1 MATTAKTR
9 RRTGKVTDVSG
20 EVDLNKLLREMIERR
35 SSDLHLKAG
44 SPPMMRVDG
53 NLYPASHTILT
64 PDSIRAAVSAIL
76 TDKQRT
82 SFEREKELDLGH
94 SVRGLSRFRVNVY
107 LQRGT
112 WAAAFRTIPARP
124 FTIDEL
130 KLPSIIK
137 DLAMKPRGLVLCTG
151 PTGSGKSTTLAAMV
165 DFINENKRCHII
177 TIEDPIEFLHRD
189 KRSLISQREV
199 GPDTHGFNAALKRA
213 LRQDPD
219 VILVGEMRDLETT
232 AIAISAAE
240 TGHLVLATLHTTGA
254 ASTIDRIIDQFPAHQ
269 QGQIRVQV
277 ASILEGVLSQVL
289 LPRSKGEGRVMAL
302 EILTV
307 TPAVRNVIRE
317 QKIHQLI
324 NIMQAGAIHDMKTL
338 DMALRDLYIQ
348 GLISYEEAVTKA
360 QDVQEFDRLIR
371 AEEEEEEEEEE
382 EL

>member
-1 MATTAKTR
+1 MFILISVTPK
-9 RRTGKVTDVSG
+9 RRTGRVTEVSG
-20 EVDLNKLLREMIERR
+20 EIDLNKLLREMIERR
-35 SSDLHLKAG
+35 SSDLHLKTG
-44 SPPMMRVDG
+44 SPPMMRIDG

-64 PDSIRAAVSAIL
+64 PDSIRAAMSSIL
-76 TDKQRT
+76 TDKQRAT
-82 SFEREKELDLGH
+82 FEMEKELDLGY

-112 WAAAFRTIPARP
+112 WGAAFRTIPARP

-130 KLPSIIK
+130 KLPSILK
-137 DLAMKPRGLVLCTG
+137 DLAMKPRGLLLVTG
-151 PTGSGKSTTLAAMV
+151 PTGSGKSTTLAAV
-165 DFINENKRCHII
+165 IDFINENKRCHIV

-199 GPDTHGFNAALKRA
+199 GPDTNSFSEALKRA

-254 ASTIDRIIDQFPAHQ
+254 SSTIDRIIDQFPGHQ
-269 QGQIRVQV
+269 QGQIRVQL
-277 ASILEGVLSQVL
+277 ASILEGVMSQVL
-289 LPRSKGEGRVMAL
+289 MPRAKGEGRVMAM

-317 QKIHQLI
+317 EKVHMLV
-324 NIMQAGAIHDMKTL
+324 NIMQAGAIHHMKTL
-338 DMALRDLYIQ
+338 DMALRDLYQQ
-348 GLISYEEAVTKA
+348 GIITYEEAFSKA
-360 QDVQEFDRLIR
+360 QDANEFNRLLGLDGDGEV
-371 AEEEEEEEEEE
+371 EEV
-382 EL
+382 

>member
-1 MATTAKTR
+1 MSTSTSVTPK
-9 RRTGKVTDVSG
+9 RRTGRVTEVSG
-20 EVDLNKLLREMIERR
+20 EIDLNKLLREMIERR
-35 SSDLHLKAG
+35 SSDLHLKTG
-44 SPPMMRVDG
+44 SPPMMRIDG

-64 PDSIRAAVSAIL
+64 PDSIRAAMSSIL
-76 TDKQRT
+76 TDKQRAT
-82 SFEREKELDLGH
+82 FEMEKELDLGY

-112 WAAAFRTIPARP
+112 WGAAFRTIPARP

-130 KLPSIIK
+130 KLPSILK
-137 DLAMKPRGLVLCTG
+137 DLAMKPRGLLLVTG
-151 PTGSGKSTTLAAMV
+151 PTGSGKSTTLAAV
-165 DFINENKRCHII
+165 IDFINENKRCHIV

-199 GPDTHGFNAALKRA
+199 GPDTNSFSEALKRA

-254 ASTIDRIIDQFPAHQ
+254 SSTIDRIIDQFPGHQ
-269 QGQIRVQV
+269 QGQIRVQL
-277 ASILEGVLSQVL
+277 ASILEGVMSQVL
-289 LPRSKGEGRVMAL
+289 MPRAKGEGRVMAM

-317 QKIHQLI
+317 EKVHMLV
-324 NIMQAGAIHDMKTL
+324 NIMQAGAIHHMKTL
-338 DMALRDLYIQ
+338 DMALRDLYQQ
-348 GLISYEEAVTKA
+348 GIITYEEAFSKA
-360 QDVQEFDRLIR
+360 QDANEFNRLLGLDGDGEV
-371 AEEEEEEEEEE
+371 EEV
-382 EL
+382 

>member
-1 MATTAKTR
+1 MSTSTTPTK
-9 RRTGKVTDVSG
+9 RRTGRVTDVSG
-20 EVDLNKLLREMIERR
+20 EVDLNKLLKEMIERR
-35 SSDLHLKAG
+35 ASDLHLKTG
-44 SPPMMRVDG
+44 SPPMMRIDG

-64 PDSIRAAVSAIL
+64 PDSIRAALSGIL

-82 SFEREKELDLGH
+82 TFEMEKELDLGY
-94 SVRGLSRFRVNVY
+94 SVRGLSRFRVNIY

-112 WAAAFRTIPARP
+112 WGAAFRTIPARP
-124 FTIDEL
+124 FTLDEL
-130 KLPSIIK
+130 KLPTILK
-137 DLAMKPRGLVLCTG
+137 DLAMKPRGLILVTG
-151 PTGSGKSTTLAAMV
+151 PTGCGKSTTLASII

-189 KRSLISQREV
+189 KRCLISQREV
-199 GPDTHGFNAALKRA
+199 GPDTNSFNEALKRA

-254 ASTIDRIIDQFPAHQ
+254 AATIDRIIDQFPSHQ
-269 QGQIRVQV
+269 QGQIRIQL

-289 LPRSKGEGRVMAL
+289 MPRSKGEGRVMAM

-317 QKIHQLI
+317 EKVHQI
-324 NIMQAGAIHDMKTL
+324 MNIMQGGAIHHMKTL
-338 DMALRDLYIQ
+338 DMALRDLFVQ
-348 GLISYEEAVTKA
+348 GIISYEEAFSKA
-360 QDVQEFDRLIR
+360 QDPGEFNRLIGHTD
-371 AEEEEEEEEEE
+371 EEEG
-382 EL
+382 

>member
-1 MATTAKTR
+1 M
-9 RRTGKVTDVSG
+9 
-20 EVDLNKLLREMIERR
+20 
-35 SSDLHLKAG
+35 
-44 SPPMMRVDG
+44 
-53 NLYPASHTILT
+53 
-64 PDSIRAAVSAIL
+64 
-76 TDKQRT
+76 
-82 SFEREKELDLGH
+82 
-94 SVRGLSRFRVNVY
+94 
-107 LQRGT
+107 
-112 WAAAFRTIPARP
+112 
-124 FTIDEL
+124 
-130 KLPSIIK
+130 
-137 DLAMKPRGLVLCTG
+137 CTG